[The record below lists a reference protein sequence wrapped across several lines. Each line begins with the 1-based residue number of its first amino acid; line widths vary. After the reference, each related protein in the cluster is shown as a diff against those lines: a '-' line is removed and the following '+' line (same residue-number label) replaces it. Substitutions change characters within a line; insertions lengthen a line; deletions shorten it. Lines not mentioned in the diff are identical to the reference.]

1 LAAVLVDGTNLG
13 LTRMAD
19 ASHGISYHHLVNVAQ
34 WHISDD
40 NYVAARAAIVNAHHK
55 HPMAAIWDDGTTA
68 SSDGQYFRAGGRAG
82 AGGAINAKYGIEPGF
97 VFYTQVSGRYS
108 LFYTQVIA
116 AMVSE
121 APYVLDGLMH
131 HVHQTDLRIREHRRV
146 NRGPGR
152 PAGRQAHSRR
162 SAALAPWRRVSMGAR
177 PRHSQSR

>member
-1 LAAVLVDGTNLG
+1 
-13 LTRMAD
+13 MAD

-146 NRGPGR
+146 DRGPGR

>member
-131 HVHQTDLRIREHRRV
+131 HVHRPICASASTTRT
-146 NRGPGR
+146 R
-152 PAGRQAHSRR
+152 PAQPITCSASAASSGSSSRR
-162 SAALAPWRRVSMGAR
+162 G
-177 PRHSQSR
+177 SRT